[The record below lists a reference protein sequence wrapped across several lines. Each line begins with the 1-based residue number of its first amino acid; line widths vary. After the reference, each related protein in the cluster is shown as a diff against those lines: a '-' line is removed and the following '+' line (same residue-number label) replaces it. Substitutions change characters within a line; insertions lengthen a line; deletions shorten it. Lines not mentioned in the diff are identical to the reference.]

1 MNDKIPVYKG
11 VLSLLLFKIHKN
23 SGIIYMYLR
32 ESFKKGMQNAP
43 TVFSLK
49 N

>member
-11 VLSLLLFKIHKN
+11 ILSFILFENHKN
-23 SGIIYMYLR
+23 SVIIYMYLR

>member
-1 MNDKIPVYKG
+1 MNNKIPVYKG
-11 VLSLLLFKIHKN
+11 ILSFSLFKKHNICD
-23 SGIIYMYLR
+23 IIYMYLR